1 MSRLF
6 SRAYLPSRERV
17 EVPEGKTN
25 RAVCS
30 RICEG
35 WGLEARIEGC
45 NLLFLFSRV
54 KSSSFSP

>member
-1 MSRLF
+1 MSRLL

-17 EVPEGKTN
+17 EVPEGKTS

-30 RICEG
+30 RIWEG
-35 WGLEARIEGC
+35 WGLQARIEGC
-45 NLLFLFSRV
+45 NLLFLLSRV